1 VRARICEPDLSKLAG
16 WSITWWR
23 FYWTNCSGSRVS
35 EIRLGLIEKVARG
48 LLCIRARLQ
57 SGRYVATKLKALAP
71 VLLRL
76 PGTYTFEFPAPSALT
91 GAKAQISLC
100 PLWPDLKSCPDT
112 KQTPPP
118 CTAIRA
124 FMHGPVFPGNRKI
137 SNLNSSE
144 VQPSPFDK
152 LRAGSAGLSLEME
165 FSRPFLALV
174 SPVFC
179 CTIEAVPFVK
189 TAGPAPP

>member
-1 VRARICEPDLSKLAG
+1 VCESEDLRARPVQISWLVDYVVAILLDKLQRKPG
-16 WSITWWR
+16 VGNQVGVDR
-23 FYWTNCSGSRVS
+23 ESG
-35 EIRLGLIEKVARG
+35 EGF
-48 LLCIRARLQ
+48 
-57 SGRYVATKLKALAP
+57 ALYQGTTSVGP
-71 VLLRL
+71 LRRNKIK
-76 PGTYTFEFPAPSALT
+76 G
-91 GAKAQISLC
+91 QISLC